1 MGKKLHARTRPPAQ
15 HATKRPASVA
25 TSDDDEEKQE
35 RDGRAR
41 AIIMERHGAQSR
53 WLCCPGPGISADGPK
68 AREGG
73 EENEPLCGAAA
84 LGPGRPLLHGL
95 AAVTLAACGSSLSP
109 GPDTAFTPLTGHYQ
123 RHVPFVVFF
132 LPSMDHGEKKDR
144 QAGIGRTKDGRR
156 KE

>member
-35 RDGRAR
+35 RERDGRAR
-41 AIIMERHGAQSR
+41 AIIIMERHGAQSR

-84 LGPGRPLLHGL
+84 LRWGRAGPSLSSPLLHGL

-109 GPDTAFTPLTGHYQ
+109 GPDTAFTPLDRPLPT
-123 RHVPFVVFF
+123 PCPPLLLFF
-132 LPSMDHGEKKDR
+132 FYHPWTTVKK
-144 QAGIGRTKDGRR
+144 G
-156 KE
+156 